1 MINKIVVGEK
11 MEKIKLFK
19 QGLEEYPKSNIFLGN
34 FLMILWIVLGT
45 IACWFLYP
53 LTAWIYLAF
62 AVIMAGILLRKLLCT
77 NCYYYDKWC
86 CMGWGKLSA
95 LFFKK
100 GDIKQFNI
108 SIGQKLAPLTY
119 GLLTIVPVVFIVTS
133 IFQEFSIL
141 KIVVLILLLLIS
153 FYSGAISRKKTC
165 AKCKMRLICKGCAV
179 NE

>member
-1 MINKIVVGEK
+1 MKKEIKIYW
-11 MEKIKLFK
+11 
-19 QGLEEYPKSNIFLGN
+19 QGLEKYPKPQILLGN
-34 FLMILWIVLGT
+34 FIMLLWIGLGT
-45 IACWFLYP
+45 ITCWFLYP
-53 LTAWIYLAF
+53 LVAWIYLAF
-62 AVIMAGILLRKLLCT
+62 AVTMVGVVLRKLLCT
-77 NCYYYDKWC
+77 NCYYYDSWC

-95 LFFKK
+95 LLFKK

-119 GLLTIVPVVFIVTS
+119 GLLTIIPLIFIVIS

-141 KIVVLILLLLIS
+141 KIAVLTFLLLIS

-179 NE
+179 K